1 MLDYIKNLLTSIF
14 ESRQNLDR
22 ELLMLAKTEF
32 KDDWEYHYQ
41 KLFLL
46 QDLDS
51 YRTH

>member
-1 MLDYIKNLLTSIF
+1 MLDYIKNLLTLIF

-41 KLFLL
+41 KLLEHT
-46 QDLDS
+46 
-51 YRTH
+51 YGAKKNV